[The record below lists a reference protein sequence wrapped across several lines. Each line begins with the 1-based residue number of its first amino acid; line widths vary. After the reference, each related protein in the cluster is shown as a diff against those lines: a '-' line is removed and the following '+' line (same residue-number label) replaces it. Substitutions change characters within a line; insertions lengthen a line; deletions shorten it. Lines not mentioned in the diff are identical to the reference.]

1 MDLGKLIVIL
11 VIAVII
17 LIFILFPEVR
27 TLFSGITR
35 LFIKD
40 MATTPEG
47 AEAIYGE
54 KIDQAQ
60 DAYNKADN
68 AYKVAAGKLSNAQ
81 KDMKN
86 LKAKVE
92 SECESLV
99 KANKIELAQLK
110 ADEREEIMA
119 DIKRYSELVKAYE
132 DAANTAKEA
141 QEMCEKNLRKLKRE
155 SKEVVENM
163 KVKKQLQEVYDDM
176 DELKNV
182 TATDKLLDSVRD
194 KNKDLD
200 AIVEGSKVVHNN
212 KMSTKLAKAEVE
224 AKIEAYIDG
233 ESGELPLATKENI
246 GRTVDYVAGRNR
258 YIGYLISLATRSFK
272 NYRIGLDCSNGSSS
286 AIAKSVFD
294 ALGAKTYVINNEPN
308 GTNINTNCGS
318 THIGVL
324 QQYVKEKGLD
334 VGFAYDGDADRCIA
348 VDENGNVI
356 DGDLILYVCG
366 KYLKEQGKLKNDTIV
381 TTVMSNLG
389 LYKACDKAG
398 IHYEKTAVG
407 DKYVYENMTQNGH
420 CLGGEQSGHIIF
432 SKHATTGDGILTSL
446 MIMEVLTEKKQT
458 LGTLAGEVKIY
469 PQLLK
474 NVRVADK
481 KTARENPEVQK
492 AVDQVAEALGD
503 EGRILVRESGTE
515 PLIRVMV
522 EAAEDALCEKYVD
535 QVVDVMKAQ
544 GLVGE

>member
-86 LKAKVE
+86 LKAKLEKVE

-212 KMSTKLAKAEVE
+212 KMYTKLAKAEVE
-224 AKIEAYIDG
+224 AKKN
-233 ESGELPLATKENI
+233 SSN
-246 GRTVDYVAGRNR
+246 DY
-258 YIGYLISLATRSFK
+258 LDSLK
-272 NYRIGLDCSNGSSS
+272 
-286 AIAKSVFD
+286 K
-294 ALGAKTYVINNEPN
+294 
-308 GTNINTNCGS
+308 
-318 THIGVL
+318 
-324 QQYVKEKGLD
+324 
-334 VGFAYDGDADRCIA
+334 
-348 VDENGNVI
+348 
-356 DGDLILYVCG
+356 
-366 KYLKEQGKLKNDTIV
+366 KYNK
-381 TTVMSNLG
+381 
-389 LYKACDKAG
+389 
-398 IHYEKTAVG
+398 
-407 DKYVYENMTQNGH
+407 
-420 CLGGEQSGHIIF
+420 
-432 SKHATTGDGILTSL
+432 
-446 MIMEVLTEKKQT
+446 
-458 LGTLAGEVKIY
+458 
-469 PQLLK
+469 
-474 NVRVADK
+474 
-481 KTARENPEVQK
+481 
-492 AVDQVAEALGD
+492 
-503 EGRILVRESGTE
+503 
-515 PLIRVMV
+515 
-522 EAAEDALCEKYVD
+522 
-535 QVVDVMKAQ
+535 
-544 GLVGE
+544 

>member
-11 VIAVII
+11 VIAIII
-17 LIFILFPEVR
+17 LIFVLFPEAR

-86 LKAKVE
+86 LKAKLEKVE

-110 ADEREEIMA
+110 ADEREEIIA

-224 AKIEAYIDG
+224 AKKN
-233 ESGELPLATKENI
+233 SSN
-246 GRTVDYVAGRNR
+246 DY
-258 YIGYLISLATRSFK
+258 LDSLK
-272 NYRIGLDCSNGSSS
+272 
-286 AIAKSVFD
+286 K
-294 ALGAKTYVINNEPN
+294 
-308 GTNINTNCGS
+308 
-318 THIGVL
+318 
-324 QQYVKEKGLD
+324 
-334 VGFAYDGDADRCIA
+334 
-348 VDENGNVI
+348 
-356 DGDLILYVCG
+356 
-366 KYLKEQGKLKNDTIV
+366 KYNK
-381 TTVMSNLG
+381 
-389 LYKACDKAG
+389 
-398 IHYEKTAVG
+398 
-407 DKYVYENMTQNGH
+407 
-420 CLGGEQSGHIIF
+420 
-432 SKHATTGDGILTSL
+432 
-446 MIMEVLTEKKQT
+446 
-458 LGTLAGEVKIY
+458 
-469 PQLLK
+469 
-474 NVRVADK
+474 
-481 KTARENPEVQK
+481 
-492 AVDQVAEALGD
+492 
-503 EGRILVRESGTE
+503 
-515 PLIRVMV
+515 
-522 EAAEDALCEKYVD
+522 
-535 QVVDVMKAQ
+535 
-544 GLVGE
+544 

>member
-1 MDLGKLIVIL
+1 MDLGKLIMIL

-86 LKAKVE
+86 LKAKLEKVE

-141 QEMCEKNLRKLKRE
+141 QGMCEKNLRKLKRE
-155 SKEVVENM
+155 SKEVVESM

-224 AKIEAYIDG
+224 AKKN
-233 ESGELPLATKENI
+233 SSN
-246 GRTVDYVAGRNR
+246 DY
-258 YIGYLISLATRSFK
+258 LDSLK
-272 NYRIGLDCSNGSSS
+272 
-286 AIAKSVFD
+286 K
-294 ALGAKTYVINNEPN
+294 
-308 GTNINTNCGS
+308 
-318 THIGVL
+318 
-324 QQYVKEKGLD
+324 
-334 VGFAYDGDADRCIA
+334 
-348 VDENGNVI
+348 
-356 DGDLILYVCG
+356 
-366 KYLKEQGKLKNDTIV
+366 KYNK
-381 TTVMSNLG
+381 
-389 LYKACDKAG
+389 
-398 IHYEKTAVG
+398 
-407 DKYVYENMTQNGH
+407 
-420 CLGGEQSGHIIF
+420 
-432 SKHATTGDGILTSL
+432 
-446 MIMEVLTEKKQT
+446 
-458 LGTLAGEVKIY
+458 
-469 PQLLK
+469 
-474 NVRVADK
+474 
-481 KTARENPEVQK
+481 
-492 AVDQVAEALGD
+492 
-503 EGRILVRESGTE
+503 
-515 PLIRVMV
+515 
-522 EAAEDALCEKYVD
+522 
-535 QVVDVMKAQ
+535 
-544 GLVGE
+544 

>member
-86 LKAKVE
+86 LKAKLEKVE

-224 AKIEAYIDG
+224 AKKNSSD
-233 ESGELPLATKENI
+233 
-246 GRTVDYVAGRNR
+246 DY
-258 YIGYLISLATRSFK
+258 LDSLK
-272 NYRIGLDCSNGSSS
+272 
-286 AIAKSVFD
+286 K
-294 ALGAKTYVINNEPN
+294 
-308 GTNINTNCGS
+308 
-318 THIGVL
+318 
-324 QQYVKEKGLD
+324 
-334 VGFAYDGDADRCIA
+334 
-348 VDENGNVI
+348 
-356 DGDLILYVCG
+356 
-366 KYLKEQGKLKNDTIV
+366 KYNK
-381 TTVMSNLG
+381 
-389 LYKACDKAG
+389 
-398 IHYEKTAVG
+398 
-407 DKYVYENMTQNGH
+407 
-420 CLGGEQSGHIIF
+420 
-432 SKHATTGDGILTSL
+432 
-446 MIMEVLTEKKQT
+446 
-458 LGTLAGEVKIY
+458 
-469 PQLLK
+469 
-474 NVRVADK
+474 
-481 KTARENPEVQK
+481 
-492 AVDQVAEALGD
+492 
-503 EGRILVRESGTE
+503 
-515 PLIRVMV
+515 
-522 EAAEDALCEKYVD
+522 
-535 QVVDVMKAQ
+535 
-544 GLVGE
+544 

>member
-1 MDLGKLIVIL
+1 MNLGKLIVIL
-11 VIAVII
+11 VIAVVI

-86 LKAKVE
+86 LKAKLEKVE

-119 DIKRYSELVKAYE
+119 DIRRYSELVKAYE

-224 AKIEAYIDG
+224 AKKN
-233 ESGELPLATKENI
+233 SSN
-246 GRTVDYVAGRNR
+246 DY
-258 YIGYLISLATRSFK
+258 LDSLK
-272 NYRIGLDCSNGSSS
+272 
-286 AIAKSVFD
+286 K
-294 ALGAKTYVINNEPN
+294 
-308 GTNINTNCGS
+308 
-318 THIGVL
+318 
-324 QQYVKEKGLD
+324 
-334 VGFAYDGDADRCIA
+334 
-348 VDENGNVI
+348 
-356 DGDLILYVCG
+356 
-366 KYLKEQGKLKNDTIV
+366 KYNK
-381 TTVMSNLG
+381 
-389 LYKACDKAG
+389 
-398 IHYEKTAVG
+398 
-407 DKYVYENMTQNGH
+407 
-420 CLGGEQSGHIIF
+420 
-432 SKHATTGDGILTSL
+432 
-446 MIMEVLTEKKQT
+446 
-458 LGTLAGEVKIY
+458 
-469 PQLLK
+469 
-474 NVRVADK
+474 
-481 KTARENPEVQK
+481 
-492 AVDQVAEALGD
+492 
-503 EGRILVRESGTE
+503 
-515 PLIRVMV
+515 
-522 EAAEDALCEKYVD
+522 
-535 QVVDVMKAQ
+535 
-544 GLVGE
+544 

>member
-11 VIAVII
+11 VIAVIV
-17 LIFILFPEVR
+17 LIFILFPEAK

-54 KIDQAQ
+54 KIEQAQ

-86 LKAKVE
+86 LKAKLEKVE

-99 KANKIELAQLK
+99 KANKMELAQLK

-119 DIKRYSELVKAYE
+119 DIKRYSELIKAYE

-224 AKIEAYIDG
+224 AMKN
-233 ESGELPLATKENI
+233 SSN
-246 GRTVDYVAGRNR
+246 DY
-258 YIGYLISLATRSFK
+258 LDSLK
-272 NYRIGLDCSNGSSS
+272 
-286 AIAKSVFD
+286 K
-294 ALGAKTYVINNEPN
+294 
-308 GTNINTNCGS
+308 
-318 THIGVL
+318 
-324 QQYVKEKGLD
+324 
-334 VGFAYDGDADRCIA
+334 
-348 VDENGNVI
+348 
-356 DGDLILYVCG
+356 
-366 KYLKEQGKLKNDTIV
+366 KYNK
-381 TTVMSNLG
+381 
-389 LYKACDKAG
+389 
-398 IHYEKTAVG
+398 
-407 DKYVYENMTQNGH
+407 
-420 CLGGEQSGHIIF
+420 
-432 SKHATTGDGILTSL
+432 
-446 MIMEVLTEKKQT
+446 
-458 LGTLAGEVKIY
+458 
-469 PQLLK
+469 
-474 NVRVADK
+474 
-481 KTARENPEVQK
+481 
-492 AVDQVAEALGD
+492 
-503 EGRILVRESGTE
+503 
-515 PLIRVMV
+515 
-522 EAAEDALCEKYVD
+522 
-535 QVVDVMKAQ
+535 
-544 GLVGE
+544 

>member
-11 VIAVII
+11 VVAVII

-54 KIDQAQ
+54 KIDQAY

-86 LKAKVE
+86 LKAKLEKVE

-119 DIKRYSELVKAYE
+119 DIRRYSELVKAYE

-224 AKIEAYIDG
+224 AKKN
-233 ESGELPLATKENI
+233 SSN
-246 GRTVDYVAGRNR
+246 DY
-258 YIGYLISLATRSFK
+258 LDSLK
-272 NYRIGLDCSNGSSS
+272 
-286 AIAKSVFD
+286 K
-294 ALGAKTYVINNEPN
+294 
-308 GTNINTNCGS
+308 
-318 THIGVL
+318 
-324 QQYVKEKGLD
+324 
-334 VGFAYDGDADRCIA
+334 
-348 VDENGNVI
+348 
-356 DGDLILYVCG
+356 
-366 KYLKEQGKLKNDTIV
+366 KYNK
-381 TTVMSNLG
+381 
-389 LYKACDKAG
+389 
-398 IHYEKTAVG
+398 
-407 DKYVYENMTQNGH
+407 
-420 CLGGEQSGHIIF
+420 
-432 SKHATTGDGILTSL
+432 
-446 MIMEVLTEKKQT
+446 
-458 LGTLAGEVKIY
+458 
-469 PQLLK
+469 
-474 NVRVADK
+474 
-481 KTARENPEVQK
+481 
-492 AVDQVAEALGD
+492 
-503 EGRILVRESGTE
+503 
-515 PLIRVMV
+515 
-522 EAAEDALCEKYVD
+522 
-535 QVVDVMKAQ
+535 
-544 GLVGE
+544 

>member
-1 MDLGKLIVIL
+1 MDLGKIIVIL

-86 LKAKVE
+86 LKAKLEKVE

-224 AKIEAYIDG
+224 AKKN
-233 ESGELPLATKENI
+233 SSN
-246 GRTVDYVAGRNR
+246 DY
-258 YIGYLISLATRSFK
+258 LDSLK
-272 NYRIGLDCSNGSSS
+272 
-286 AIAKSVFD
+286 K
-294 ALGAKTYVINNEPN
+294 
-308 GTNINTNCGS
+308 
-318 THIGVL
+318 
-324 QQYVKEKGLD
+324 
-334 VGFAYDGDADRCIA
+334 
-348 VDENGNVI
+348 
-356 DGDLILYVCG
+356 
-366 KYLKEQGKLKNDTIV
+366 KYNK
-381 TTVMSNLG
+381 
-389 LYKACDKAG
+389 
-398 IHYEKTAVG
+398 
-407 DKYVYENMTQNGH
+407 
-420 CLGGEQSGHIIF
+420 
-432 SKHATTGDGILTSL
+432 
-446 MIMEVLTEKKQT
+446 
-458 LGTLAGEVKIY
+458 
-469 PQLLK
+469 
-474 NVRVADK
+474 
-481 KTARENPEVQK
+481 
-492 AVDQVAEALGD
+492 
-503 EGRILVRESGTE
+503 
-515 PLIRVMV
+515 
-522 EAAEDALCEKYVD
+522 
-535 QVVDVMKAQ
+535 
-544 GLVGE
+544 